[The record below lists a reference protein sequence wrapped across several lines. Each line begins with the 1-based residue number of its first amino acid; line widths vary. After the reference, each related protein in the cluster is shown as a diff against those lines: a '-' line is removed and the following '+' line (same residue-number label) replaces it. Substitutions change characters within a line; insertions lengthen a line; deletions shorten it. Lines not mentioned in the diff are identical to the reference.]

1 MRPVKLIIS
10 AFGPYSGREE
20 IDFSKLGTK
29 GLYLITGD
37 TGAGKTTIFDAI
49 TYALFNVA
57 SGTIRDTSMFRSNYA
72 NDDTPTFVELTF
84 EYRDKIYTVKRNPS
98 YMRASKRGTGY
109 TEQKADAELHL
120 PDGKVINKMSDVNN
134 KIKDIIGV
142 DADQFRQ
149 IGMIA
154 QGDFLKLLTADT
166 KDRQKI
172 FRQIFKTEK
181 FQRLQE
187 ELKVRTSELSRQ
199 SEKLTNSME
208 QYIGGIVCEEENP
221 LSVKVGEAKNS
232 EISPDETVELLNE
245 LIATDSQ
252 EDEKTVSQLNKIN
265 LDIDKLTQILSK
277 AKELENDKKKFENN
291 AVKLIALTKEQAE
304 LKALLDAEIVK
315 QPERDALDN
324 AIASMNSQMPEYDEL
339 ESKKSTELS
348 LKRSIAV
355 LEKSISSLNEQ
366 NSSLEEKIKA
376 MKAEL
381 LTLKNAGEEIEKLQN
396 KLKEIKS
403 KGEKARALSNKL
415 TALKTEE
422 AKLKTLQEEYVK
434 LSAFADKCKA
444 DYDLRHKMYLDE
456 QAGILAA
463 ELKDN
468 EPCPVCGSCSHPNK
482 AKISE
487 KAPTKQELQIAK
499 ELADFQINKASA
511 AAQKAGNQKGFLDS
525 MKEQIESDIK
535 DLLENCSLEE
545 APEKAKEML
554 DSLMSEYRSVD
565 AQRLLEEQKKAK
577 KEALEENIPKEEENQ
592 SKLAAKTNE
601 EKEKHA
607 RSETDLKNA
616 DFRIAELSEKLN
628 FSSKGE
634 AKAELDKLISK
645 KTAMTQ
651 DLEKSQNNFNECA
664 SNIAALNG
672 EQKILD
678 ERIKSMPQIDTEK
691 EAQKQAE
698 LIESKKALT
707 DKHISLN
714 TRLTT
719 NKDIL
724 TNLKEKIKDF
734 SSVSEKY
741 KMVKSLYDTASGN
754 MDKKEKVMLETYI
767 QMTYFD
773 RIINRANKRL
783 QKMSNGQYDLVR
795 KAEADNKQSQSGL
808 ELDVIDHNNTTQRS
822 AKSLSGGESFM
833 ASLSLALGLSDEIQ
847 MKSGGIRF
855 DTLFVDEGFGSLSE
869 GVLDLAIK
877 TLQSLTEGNRLVG
890 IISHIGELKNKID
903 KQIVVTK
910 DKTGGSKAKIVVE

>member
-20 IDFSKLGTK
+20 IDFAKLGTK

-57 SGTIRDTSMFRSNYA
+57 SGTIRDASMFRSNYA

-84 EYRDKIYTVKRNPS
+84 EYKDKIYTVKRNPA
-98 YMRASKRGTGY
+98 YMRARKTGTGL
-109 TEQKADAELHL
+109 TEQKADAELYL
-120 PDGKVINKMSDVNN
+120 PDGKVINKMSDVNS

-154 QGDFLKLLTADT
+154 QGDFLKLLTANT
-166 KDRQKI
+166 KDRQTI
-172 FRQIFKTEK
+172 FRQIFKTDK
-181 FQRLQE
+181 YKALQD
-187 ELKVRTSELSRQ
+187 ELKIRTSELSKQ

-208 QYIGGIVCEEENP
+208 QYIGGISCEEESP
-221 LSVKVGEAKNS
+221 LSVKVSEAKNN
-232 EISPDETVELLNE
+232 EITPDETVELLNE
-245 LIATDSQ
+245 LIDADSKD
-252 EDEKTVSQLNKIN
+252 DEKTVSELNKVN
-265 LDIDKLTQILSK
+265 EEIDKLTQILSK
-277 AKELENDKKKFENN
+277 AQELENDKNKLKDN
-291 AVKLIALTKEQAE
+291 AVKLEALTKKQTE
-304 LKALLDAEIVK
+304 LKALLDAEIAK

-339 ESKKSTELS
+339 ESKKSIGLS
-348 LKRSIAV
+348 LKRTI
-355 LEKSISSLNEQ
+355 ETIDKSISSLNEQ

-415 TALKTEE
+415 AALKTEG

-434 LSAFADKCKA
+434 LLTFSDKCKA
-444 DYDLRHKMYLDE
+444 DYDLKHKMYLDE

-468 EPCPVCGSCSHPNK
+468 EPCPVCGSCSHPHK

-487 KAPTKQELQIAK
+487 KAPTKQELQTAK
-499 ELADFQINKASA
+499 ELADSQINKASA

-535 DLLENCSLEE
+535 DILENCSLEE
-545 APEKAKEML
+545 APEKAKKML

-592 SKLAAKTNE
+592 SKLTAKINE
-601 EKEKHA
+601 EKEKHT
-607 RSETDLKNA
+607 RSEADLKNT
-616 DFRIAELSEKLN
+616 DIRITELSKKLN
-628 FSSKGE
+628 FSSKSE
-634 AKAELDKLISK
+634 AKAELEKLISK
-645 KTAMTQ
+645 KTAMNKEL
-651 DLEKSQNNFNECA
+651 DERKNNFNDCV
-664 SNIAALNG
+664 SQIAALNG
-672 EQKILD
+672 EQRILN
-678 ERIKSMPQIDTEK
+678 ERIKSMPQIDAQK

-698 LIESKKALT
+698 LIEKKKVLT
-707 DKHISLN
+707 DKHISFN

-719 NKDIL
+719 NREIL
-724 TNLKEKIKDF
+724 KNLKEKIKDF
-734 SSVSEKY
+734 SAVSEKY

-773 RIINRANKRL
+773 RIIARANKRL
-783 QKMSNGQYDLVR
+783 QKMSSGQYELVR
-795 KAEADNKQSQSGL
+795 KEEADNKQSQSGL

-877 TLQSLTEGNRLVG
+877 TLQGLTEGNRLVG